1 MGGHFWVK
9 KTRNHDF
16 LLEPSLNPFESK
28 KKYESNPDDS
38 SELKRQV
45 KSGVISSDEKKNNQ
59 SGLEN
64 VGEDSALEEVLP
76 QLDEL
81 QEKLIM
87 LEDKVEH
94 VTKYGATDAPMDAII
109 ELTAKLKQEFQE
121 FKSDTEDVKHV
132 LEKVSTTM
140 KI

>member
-1 MGGHFWVK
+1 M
-9 KTRNHDF
+9 
-16 LLEPSLNPFESK
+16 NPFSSS
-28 KKYESNPDDS
+28 KKYEINEDS

-45 KSGVISSDEKKNNQ
+45 KNGIIPANETNKKNE

-87 LEDKVEH
+87 LEDKVQH
-94 VTKYGATDAPMDAII
+94 VTQFGATDAPLDAII

-121 FKSDTEDVKHV
+121 FKSESDEIKHV
-132 LEKVSTTM
+132 LEKV
-140 KI
+140 KISYF